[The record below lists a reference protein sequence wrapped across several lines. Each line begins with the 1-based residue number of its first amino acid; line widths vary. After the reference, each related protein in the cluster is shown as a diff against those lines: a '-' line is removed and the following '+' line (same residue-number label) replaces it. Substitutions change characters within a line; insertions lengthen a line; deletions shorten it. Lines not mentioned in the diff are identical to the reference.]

1 MKIFATIVIAV
12 HLSLFSIDGA
22 FAQWLHQNSGTNND
36 LTSVCFIDNDNGWA
50 VGSEGIILHTSDGGD
65 NWFQQSSGTDNYL
78 RSVSFIDSLNG
89 WIAGGMYNHPELG
102 IILRTCNGGFSWE
115 EVYIDSLCWLTDI
128 YFTDSLHGWAVGS
141 YCYGWLIR
149 GTILHSDD
157 GGITWYRQE
166 PFYLMP
172 LESVHFTDPDTGWV
186 VGGFVAPS
194 SGQPHCSILK
204 TTSGGITWEEQIN
217 TVGVYSPLKS
227 VCFTDTENGWAVG
240 INRVGGFEPIPSI
253 LRTNNGGI
261 QWDSTFYNAT
271 NSHDYVLLSVCFI
284 NNNTGWAVGGMWWP
298 SHEWSLILHTQD
310 GGDSWIEQDAGT
322 KQWLNSVCFINEEEG
337 WIAADSGTILHTN
350 NSGVG
355 LKELSLSNNNA
366 ITICLFPNP
375 FTTSTTLTYTLDK
388 PENVQFTV
396 YNLQSQIVFSMQEK
410 QEKGE
415 QQLIWNAEGLPAGM
429 YYFRIRAGDMAGS
442 GKIIKLQ

>member
-22 FAQWLHQNSGTNND
+22 FAQWLPQNSGTNNS
-36 LTSVCFIDNDNGWA
+36 LTSIFFVDNDNGWA

-65 NWFQQSSGTDNYL
+65 NWFQQLSGTDNYL
-78 RSVSFIDSLNG
+78 RSVRFIDSLNG
-89 WIAGGMYNHPELG
+89 WIAGGMYKHPELG
-102 IILRTCNGGFSWE
+102 IILRTCNGGLSWE
-115 EVYIDSLCWLTDI
+115 EVYVDSLCWLTDI

-141 YCYGWLIR
+141 YSVGWLIR

-157 GGITWYRQE
+157 GGISWYRQE

-172 LESVHFTDPDTGWV
+172 LKSIHFTDPDTGWV
-186 VGGFVAPS
+186 VGGFVAGS
-194 SGQPHCSILK
+194 SGQPYCSILK

-217 TVGVYSPLKS
+217 SVGVYSPLNS

-240 INRVGGFEPIPSI
+240 INRIWGFEPIPSI

-261 QWDSTFYNAT
+261 QWDSTFYNTT
-271 NSHDYVLLSVCFI
+271 NSLDYALTSVCFI
-284 NNNTGWAVGGMWWP
+284 NNNTGWAVGGMW
-298 SHEWSLILHTQD
+298 STSYEWSLILHTQD

-322 KQWLNSVCFINEEEG
+322 KQRLNSVCFINEEEG

-355 LKELSLSNNNA
+355 LKELSLSNTNS
-366 ITICLFPNP
+366 ITIYQYPNP
-375 FTTSTTLTYTLDK
+375 FTTSTTLSYTLSK
-388 PENVQFTV
+388 PSTVTINIFNPQGQLVEKIVQEQT
-396 YNLQSQIVFSMQEK
+396 
-410 QEKGE
+410 KGE
-415 QQLIWNAEGLPAGM
+415 QKVQWNAEGLSIGM
-429 YYFRIRAGDMAGS
+429 YYFWIQAGDKVGG
-442 GKIIKLQ
+442 GKMVLMK